1 MKMIARLILGSF
13 TYEDADGSLNELSLS
28 LNEFCSA
35 SPDCFGNSYTS
46 INSELDG
53 ILIDSAFDYEV
64 DQTTHYMY
72 LTITDGENS
81 ANEIIYFEVR
91 DVNDAP
97 EFSSDAIFSID
108 ENQISSVGSV
118 AATDQ
123 DGDSITYSIRQG
135 NWSSFT
141 IDSVTGELSLIAPAD
156 YETLPSYVL
165 EIYAD
170 DGTDV
175 TSQMVTVN
183 VNDVN
188 EAPQFT
194 SSTTQRIDEGQ
205 TSVGYLAA
213 ADEDF
218 TEDTLTFSIIDGDDY
233 GFYQLPQMDCLQ

>member
-1 MKMIARLILGSF
+1 M
-13 TYEDADGSLNELSLS
+13 
-28 LNEFCSA
+28 
-35 SPDCFGNSYTS
+35 
-46 INSELDG
+46 
-53 ILIDSAFDYEV
+53 
-64 DQTTHYMY
+64 
-72 LTITDGENS
+72 
-81 ANEIIYFEVR
+81 
-91 DVNDAP
+91 
-97 EFSSDAIFSID
+97 
-108 ENQISSVGSV
+108 
-118 AATDQ
+118 
-123 DGDSITYSIRQG
+123 
-135 NWSSFT
+135 
-141 IDSVTGELSLIAPAD
+141 TGELSLIAPAD

-233 GFYQLPQMDCLQ
+233 GFLSITADGLLTINNTTDYESQQQYDIVVRVSDGSLDTDQSFEVVVTNHNDNSPIISFPNSMDENDNELGNV